1 MHIRARAAQRS
12 AKALP
17 LGSSGIPA
25 AVAVHAAPLG
35 ARPDSP
41 AAAAVGTCDTTLALP
56 TAEDI
61 ALYEVHFGVHNEA
74 GFVGAMSAKACLEEA
89 CGGALSNQVLAG
101 IWVLC
106 DADGDGRLGKL
117 EFYLAVHIVLHMAKG
132 RLTAVPHVTPALLG
146 HLTNALKASV
156 SGVPQA
162 APTVHPQAA
171 STVPQA
177 APTDRSTGTIP
188 AADEQWRLDA
198 AAVAQFSRIF
208 ADACAA
214 AGPGTDR
221 LGKSQAGAVLA
232 MSGLPT
238 EVLLSIW
245 SLADV
250 NGDDRLDLRGYLLC
264 CWLVQRSVQ
273 KQLPPPTSLPPELLA
288 SATGAASP
296 PAEPQPAVSS
306 TTEPRPIEPPSTEP
320 QLPAIPVEEEEF
332 GFDGGGFGDT
342 DFSDGFSDA
351 PARGFGDDNS
361 GLGDDNGGFCG
372 DNGGLG
378 DGGAR
383 TCGSTPQLQCNR
395 HAQPCKLPPSPSRWW
410 VWHRV

>member
-41 AAAAVGTCDTTLALP
+41 AAAAVPGTCDTTLALP

-146 HLTNALKASV
+146 HLTNALKAS
-156 SGVPQA
+156 A
-162 APTVHPQAA
+162 
-171 STVPQA
+171 VPQA
-177 APTDRSTGTIP
+177 APTDRSTGAETAP
-188 AADEQWRLDA
+188 HS
-198 AAVAQFSRIF
+198 SR
-208 ADACAA
+208 
-214 AGPGTDR
+214 
-221 LGKSQAGAVLA
+221 
-232 MSGLPT
+232 
-238 EVLLSIW
+238 
-245 SLADV
+245 
-250 NGDDRLDLRGYLLC
+250 
-264 CWLVQRSVQ
+264 
-273 KQLPPPTSLPPELLA
+273 
-288 SATGAASP
+288 
-296 PAEPQPAVSS
+296 
-306 TTEPRPIEPPSTEP
+306 
-320 QLPAIPVEEEEF
+320 
-332 GFDGGGFGDT
+332 
-342 DFSDGFSDA
+342 
-351 PARGFGDDNS
+351 
-361 GLGDDNGGFCG
+361 
-372 DNGGLG
+372 
-378 DGGAR
+378 
-383 TCGSTPQLQCNR
+383 
-395 HAQPCKLPPSPSRWW
+395 
-410 VWHRV
+410 